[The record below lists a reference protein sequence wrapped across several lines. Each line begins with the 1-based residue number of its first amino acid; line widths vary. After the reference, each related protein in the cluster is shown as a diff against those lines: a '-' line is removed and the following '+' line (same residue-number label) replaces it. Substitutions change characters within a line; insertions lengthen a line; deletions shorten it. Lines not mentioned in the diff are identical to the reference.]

1 MTSSKV
7 FPDIIILAAGLGSRM
22 REIGMITPKP
32 LLPNKTDCLLKRQIE
47 YFACFTKSISVTVG
61 HRAAEVGE
69 AALYFGAN
77 RVIDVGEGKENAEFL
92 HSTSIQNIQG
102 NFAVVTCD
110 NLMTFAIQDLQILI
124 EEGKE
129 ANVLVPI
136 NDTTGKSG
144 DRLRLASNQTSIEK
158 ISKDPSLK
166 KLASG
171 LQVINQES
179 LINLPTGLQNFN
191 QFWNYQIDKGLLRVS
206 SIVPKSWTCIDTP
219 EDLYRHFPLE

>member
-1 MTSSKV
+1 
-7 FPDIIILAAGLGSRM
+7 
-22 REIGMITPKP
+22 
-32 LLPNKTDCLLKRQIE
+32 
-47 YFACFTKSISVTVG
+47 
-61 HRAAEVGE
+61 
-69 AALYFGAN
+69 
-77 RVIDVGEGKENAEFL
+77 
-92 HSTSIQNIQG
+92 
-102 NFAVVTCD
+102 
-110 NLMTFAIQDLQILI
+110 MTFAMQDLQILI